1 MKIKLSILIIAL
13 AFAFSVK
20 SQPMIGEIRMFAGN
34 FPPVGWA
41 FCDGSLIS
49 ISENDVLF
57 TLIGTTYGGD
67 GQNTFALPDF
77 RGRAPISVSSG
88 NSMGQMGGTET
99 VTLTVSQ
106 IPAHRHPMQ
115 VVNVPGTTNVPSPGV
130 MPAKAADIEFPGG
143 TKQVM
148 TYAKDNAGG
157 EIQANPQSVNPQG
170 FSQPHDNMKP
180 FVGIN
185 YIISLYGIYPQQN

>member
-1 MKIKLSILIIAL
+1 
-13 AFAFSVK
+13 
-20 SQPMIGEIRMFAGN
+20 MIGEIRMFAGN

-67 GQNTFALPDF
+67 GQTTFALPDF

-185 YIISLYGIYPQQN
+185 YIICLDGIYPQQN